1 MRNEREFNDNLQTR
15 EIEFNVFHF
24 VSLFSDFHKAFPDE
38 NQHIFRHVIEQIF
51 EKGTKVEQEYIKG
64 EKGQEPVWKITR
76 NDKTIY
82 KRIFHPGSGE
92 RITGADFALFKRKAL
107 GSMGVT
113 AVQVKRNHGREVFEF
128 EERDL
133 KQLQRF
139 LGLCRSA
146 YYLMVDETVS
156 PPLDCFIM
164 ASELRNIILTSG
176 NTPPIRVPNSE
187 VRKYCRGLSMFYDS
201 FYRCFRGSTYE
212 ISGYLE
218 LVQEY
223 VSMTNRVVVELY
235 IT

>member
-1 MRNEREFNDNLQTR
+1 MRNGQCSNDNLLIK
-15 EIEFNVFHF
+15 EIEFDVFHF

-64 EKGQEPVWKITR
+64 EKGQEPVWKIKR

-92 RITGADFALFKRKAL
+92 RITGADFVLFKRKAL

-113 AVQVKRNHGREVFEF
+113 AVQVKRNHGREFFEF

-139 LGLCRSA
+139 LDFCRSA
-146 YYLMVDETVS
+146 YYLMTDETMS
-156 PPLDCFIM
+156 PCLDCFVM
-164 ASELRNIILTSG
+164 ASELRNIIYDTG
-176 NTPPIRVPNSE
+176 GTAPISIPNSE

-201 FYRCFRGSTYE
+201 FYRCVRGSTYE

-235 IT
+235 VT